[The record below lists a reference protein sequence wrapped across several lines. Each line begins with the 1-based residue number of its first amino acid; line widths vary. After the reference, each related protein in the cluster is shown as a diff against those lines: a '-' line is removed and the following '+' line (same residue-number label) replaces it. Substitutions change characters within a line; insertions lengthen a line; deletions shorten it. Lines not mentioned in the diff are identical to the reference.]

1 MGDDQSQTYE
11 VEFNGQRTGPF
22 SRRTIVGMRIK
33 HALSNDDVLLASDG
47 SRQTVGD
54 LIASGA
60 PKGQFN
66 ASRSGAYSLVQATY
80 PGVLL
85 GVRGKTFDVPAFSG
99 ETEIRVQTAFLR
111 IAGRYRQRGAWKE
124 GRIKLPLDACVHAR
138 AVGSHVEVWLG
149 ARDLA
154 DGPMQSI
161 RLDLF
166 SPEAAN
172 ELVRHLPGATLPPAS
187 LTVDVQDGAH
197 RSYLAWVAVSG
208 VLVVLT
214 LIGVLLVR
222 HRAF

>member
-1 MGDDQSQTYE
+1 MGDDQSQTFE
-11 VEFNGQRTGPF
+11 VEFNGQRTGPY

-66 ASRSGAYSLVQATY
+66 ATRSGAYSLVQATY
-80 PGVLL
+80 PAVLL

-99 ETEIRVQTAFLR
+99 EAEVRVQTGFLR
-111 IAGRYRQRGAWKE
+111 IAGRYRQRGDWKD

-138 AVGSHVEVWLG
+138 AVGSRVDVWLG
-149 ARDLA
+149 ERGVAGAAVQL
-154 DGPMQSI
+154 I

-172 ELVRHLPGATLPPAS
+172 ELVNHLPGATLPPAA
-187 LTVDVQDGAH
+187 LAVEAQDGAH

-214 LIGVLLVR
+214 LIAVLLVR